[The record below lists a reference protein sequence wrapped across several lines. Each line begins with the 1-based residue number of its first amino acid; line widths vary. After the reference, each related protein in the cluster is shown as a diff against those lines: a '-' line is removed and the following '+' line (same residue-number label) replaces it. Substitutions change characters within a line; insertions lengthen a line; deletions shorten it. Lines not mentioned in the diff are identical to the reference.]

1 MTKPISSIASCHY
14 ETFWWL
20 FFFSPLVR
28 MTRCTLSILTLCTCL
43 HVACVCVCLCLGGSG
58 GREQAEHEN
67 QTDAKADPTP
77 GRGENHRETNTP
89 MWCADTHWTSL
100 IHHFTWT
107 KPCTVQCFC
116 CSPKFT
122 WWYFIRR
129 NIGDWIYLFVV
140 SSTSCLVLM
149 QTLSDADKKQ
159 LLNFDYVH
167 ISTMVNLNMSTSQEE
182 IRSSNIHM
190 TGHSSP
196 PHAKSPVIAVLAS
209 LMQFSYMREYFHPG
223 SIY

>member
-1 MTKPISSIASCHY
+1 MKHFGGYFSSGTDDSVHTQYFNTLYVPSC
-14 ETFWWL
+14 
-20 FFFSPLVR
+20 
-28 MTRCTLSILTLCTCL
+28 CL
-43 HVACVCVCLCLGGSG
+43 CVCLCLGGSG

-122 WWYFIRR
+122 WWYFMVDRR

-182 IRSSNIHM
+182 IRSSNRTQLTSTCKKPRHRCACIFNAILLHERILPSRINLLM
-190 TGHSSP
+190 VSDWW
-196 PHAKSPVIAVLAS
+196 PVSGA
-209 LMQFSYMREYFHPG
+209 P
-223 SIY
+223 

>member
-1 MTKPISSIASCHY
+1 M
-14 ETFWWL
+14 L
-20 FFFSPLVR
+20 LV
-28 MTRCTLSILTLCTCL
+28 
-43 HVACVCVCLCLGGSG
+43 CVCVFVFRRKWRQRTGGT
-58 GREQAEHEN
+58 REPNWRQSWPHTGKRWEPQRDKHTHVMCRHTLN
-67 QTDAKADPTP
+67 I
-77 GRGENHRETNTP
+77 TN
-89 MWCADTHWTSL
+89 SSF
-100 IHHFTWT
+100 HHFTWT

-122 WWYFIRR
+122 WWYFMVNRR